1 MELLERLEISEIE
14 LSKLERTNRLDTEFY
29 TKENLKVLN
38 ILKKHTLTSIFDLT
52 KVSDGN
58 HMAISDNFTEIGIP
72 YYRGQ
77 DIHNYFIEQG
87 TPICIDEN
95 SYNIPNMKRSH
106 LQKGDVLLSIV
117 GTIGGVSLVTTEDK
131 ATCNCKL
138 AILRPKKVNGYYLS
152 AFLKSKF
159 GQNQI
164 HKFTRGAVQKGL
176 ILEDMNQIFVPDFSI
191 EFQSKISDLIE
202 KARIT
207 ISQSIITYS
216 QAESILL
223 KEIGLEKEVTGL
235 NPVEVTNKA
244 VEGSN
249 PSIFTNNG
257 ANKNVNVKSFKDS
270 FGVTGRLDAE
280 YYQKKY
286 EVVIEKIKSQKY
298 DTLRNIVTITK
309 SLEPGS
315 NYYSDDETG
324 LPFMRVADYNKFG
337 LSEPNKKLTFDYI
350 KDNQDKIDNLK
361 PKKGS
366 ILFSKDGS
374 VGTAYH
380 LRHDFEGITSS
391 AILNLKVINE
401 KEVIPEYLTLALNSK
416 LVQMQA
422 ERDAGGSII
431 LHWRIGEIQN
441 VVVPIIDYSKQQQIA
456 KLIEESFAIKKESE
470 HLLEVAK
477 RAVEIAIEENE
488 EVAMAYINKNVK

>member
-38 ILKKHTLTSIFDLT
+38 ILEKHTLTSIFDLT

-216 QAESILL
+216 QAETILL
-223 KEIGLEKEVTGL
+223 QEIGLEKEVTGL
-235 NPVEVTNKA
+235 NPVEVTNQA

-286 EVVIEKIKSQKY
+286 ENFEKSILENNNGFTYIKSEFEHIKTNSKKVESGY
-298 DTLRNIVTITK
+298 NYIEIGDVNVNDGSCK
-309 SLEPGS
+309 S
-315 NYYSDDETG
+315 NYVETID
-324 LPFMRVADYNKFG
+324 LPANAKNLVEKGDILISNVRPYRGAITLIDFDQENLIVSGAFTVLREKRNSQFSNEVLKVLLRTSMYKEWLLKFNVG
-337 LSEPNKKLTFDYI
+337 TSYPVI
-350 KDNQDKIDNLK
+350 KDEDVLELPI
-361 PKKGS
+361 
-366 ILFSKDGS
+366 
-374 VGTAYH
+374 
-380 LRHDFEGITSS
+380 
-391 AILNLKVINE
+391 
-401 KEVIPEYLTLALNSK
+401 
-416 LVQMQA
+416 
-422 ERDAGGSII
+422 
-431 LHWRIGEIQN
+431 
-441 VVVPIIDYSKQQQIA
+441 PIISKQTQKIITNKIQQSQI
-456 KLIEESFAIKKESE
+456 LKKQSE